1 MKKFLLTISSLI
13 LSLSAFAQGESLVRG
28 YVLDPDTGEGEIGAI
43 LQFYDSVHD
52 KAIAFTTAAAD
63 GSFSQ
68 RLSGK
73 GEFRV
78 VVSNLGRKDLERIFT
93 LAPGSTVDLG
103 RLVMETDA
111 QQLDAAAVT
120 AQKVL
125 VKMDVDKMTYNVAED
140 NDAKASTVLDML
152 RKVPMVTVDGQDNI
166 TVNGS
171 SSFLVTVDGKPNQ
184 MLSQNAS
191 TAFKMMPASAVESIE
206 VITNPGV
213 KYDAEGVGGVLNL
226 TTARASGGGSAIADG
241 QYGSFRVQAGNRDQ
255 GLGGM
260 LTMQRGKFS
269 FSVNANAGYMTQNGQ
284 EMESVTRG
292 DAFANKTTS
301 LSDMHAP
308 MFMGDASLSYELDSL
323 NLFTASAGG
332 MMFRAKQSGPGEVF
346 WNAPGLNGW
355 QSLYTGEFSTR
366 SPFTNFHAD
375 FDWQR
380 SFAGHPGRMLTL
392 SYRFNGSPATV
403 SSENT
408 YSPGTDP
415 SVMPAS
421 RKMDGKTVSNDHT
434 LQADFTAP
442 LGEKAG
448 TLSTGGKF
456 TFRRNTSDQDISLMP
471 YPATDWTYDEAASTN
486 YHYYNRIAA
495 AYAEW
500 SGTYGKWGLKA
511 GGRYEHTWQNITW
524 KQGAGQ
530 DFSTNYG
537 SLVPTASL
545 QYNLGMMQNIGLSY
559 NMRISRPGITYLNPY
574 IDQTLP
580 THWTYGNPDIEVEKS
595 HNLSLVYNF
604 YSPVFMMNATLRHSR
619 TGNGISEY
627 TFTEDDILKTTYGN
641 ILKQHSTGLNLFA
654 NVNLGKKTR
663 VYTNAGFDYVDM
675 RNAEMGYASYHWNW
689 NVFAG
694 AQETL
699 FWDLQLSEGI
709 FAKSK
714 DYNLQGWT
722 SGFAGTYASLTKTFL
737 DDRLSVSLQG
747 FTHLTGGR
755 KVKFEIYSAG
765 DGYES
770 TTTVRVPVRQLTLSL
785 SWTFGKAGVSVKKA
799 ARSIESDDILEKSS
813 STGMGSGS
821 GMGTGT
827 GMGM

>member
-1 MKKFLLTISSLI
+1 MKKLLLI
-13 LSLSAFAQGESLVRG
+13 LSALLMSLSAFAQGESVVRG

-52 KAIAFTTAAAD
+52 KPVAFTTAAAD

-78 VVSNLGRKDLERIFT
+78 VVSNLGRKDLEKTFT
-93 LAPGSTVDLG
+93 LTPGSAVDLG

-125 VKMDVDKMTYNVAED
+125 VKMDVDKMTYQVSED
-140 NDAKASTVLDML
+140 VDSKSATVLDML

-226 TTARASGGGSAIADG
+226 TTPRSAGGSSAVADG
-241 QYGSFRVQAGNRDQ
+241 QYGSLRVQGGNRDQ

-269 FSVNANAGYMTQNGQ
+269 FSVNANLGYMTQNGQ
-284 EMESVTRG
+284 EMESLTEASSFM
-292 DAFANKTTS
+292 DKTVST
-301 LSDMHAP
+301 SDMHAP
-308 MFMGDASLSYELDSL
+308 MAMGDLSMSYELDSL

-332 MMFRAKQSGPGEVF
+332 MLFRAKQSGPGEVF
-346 WNAPGLNGW
+346 ANAPGLDGW
-355 QSLYTGEFSTR
+355 RSLYTSEHTTR

-375 FDWQR
+375 LDWQHN
-380 SFAGHPGRMLTL
+380 FAGHPGRMLTL

-403 SSENT
+403 SSENI
-408 YSPGTDP
+408 YSTLSTSAALVPD
-415 SVMPAS
+415 S
-421 RKMDGKTVSNDHT
+421 RKMDGKTVSGDHT
-434 LQADFTAP
+434 LQTDFTSP

-448 TLSTGGKF
+448 TLSTGAKF
-456 TFRRNTSDQDISLMP
+456 TFRRNTSDQDLYLRP
-471 YPATDWTYDEAASTN
+471 YHQTEWTYSEDASTN

-500 SGTYGKWGLKA
+500 SGNFGKWGVKA
-511 GGRYEHTWQNITW
+511 GGRYEHTWQNISW
-524 KQGAGQ
+524 KQGPGQ

-537 SLVPTASL
+537 SFVPTASL
-545 QYNLGMMQNIGLSY
+545 QYNLAMMQNIGLSY

-574 IDQTLP
+574 VDQTLP
-580 THWTYGNPDIEVEKS
+580 THWTFGNPDIEVEKS

-619 TGNGISEY
+619 TGNGISDY
-627 TFTEDDILKTTYGN
+627 TYTEDNILKTTYGN
-641 ILKQHSTGLNLFA
+641 ILKQNLTGLNLFA

-663 VYTNAGFDYVDM
+663 VYTNASLDYVDM
-675 RNAEMGYASYHWNW
+675 RSDETGNSACSWNW

-694 AQETL
+694 AQETI
-699 FWDLQLSEGI
+699 FWDLQLSEGV

-714 DYNLQGWT
+714 DHNLQGWT
-722 SGFAGTYASLTKTFL
+722 SGFAGTYASVTKSFL

-747 FTHLTGGR
+747 FTHLTGGS
-755 KVKFEIYSAG
+755 KVKFEMHSSG
-765 DGYES
+765 NGFES
-770 TTTVRVPVRQLTLSL
+770 VTTVRVPVRQLSLSL
-785 SWTFGKAGVSVKKA
+785 SWTFGKAGVSVKKTS
-799 ARSIESDDILEKSS
+799 RSIENDDLLEKSS
-813 STGMGSGS
+813 SAGA
-821 GMGTGT
+821 GTGT
-827 GMGM
+827 GMGGTGMGM